1 MALTESM
8 TLEANVEVDVL
19 FSTMEVEVKELD
31 LKDEVMAKV
40 LRIGRDPKVVKDLEP
55 DNGFEVTV
63 AVSIFSSLMKITLS
77 LDVLTSSTI
86 FLATIGEL
94 DSLL

>member
-63 AVSIFSSLMKITLS
+63 AVSTFSSLMKITLS